1 MKLLTAD
8 EMREIEHRTIAEIGV
23 PGVVLMENAGR
34 GAADLLC
41 RRFSDRGPGPVL
53 ILAGKGNNG
62 GDGYV
67 IARHLLNRGWRVRT
81 VVLADEA
88 RIGGDAALNLRAL
101 QRSGGDVRFAAAAE
115 QLSRILRQARDS
127 RLVVDALFG
136 TGLASEIGGHYAA
149 AVDWINDVGLPV
161 LAVDIPS
168 GIDAGSGRILGRAVR
183 ADLTVTFAA
192 AKIGHVLHPGAAHCG
207 DLEVVDIGIPASLL
221 ASIQD
226 RHRLVDTAEAAA
238 LLPARPA
245 TGHKGT
251 FGHLLV
257 VAGSTGKAGAAAM
270 TTEGGL
276 RSGAGLVTVACPFGV
291 QATLAEKLTE
301 AMTEPLADIDGA
313 LSLRALAALT
323 RLAEGKS
330 AIALGPGLG
339 QHEETFA
346 LVRRLLRETA
356 LPMVLDADG
365 INGIAGCSDILRS
378 RPAACTVLTPHPGE
392 MARLIDRSI
401 AEVEADRIG
410 VARDFARRHRVVLVL
425 KGARTVIALSDGRV
439 RLNGSGNPGL
449 ASGGM
454 GDVLTGLI
462 GGLLAQGLSAADAA
476 VLGVYLHGRAADR
489 LLSTMGDAGMIAGDL
504 LRELPATRKE
514 LTGMVRQGR
523 DSSHPI
529 HQKIRAQ

>member
-8 EMREIEHRTIAEIGV
+8 EMRELDRRAIEEIGI

-34 GAADLLC
+34 GAAELLC
-41 RRFSDRGPGPVL
+41 RRFASLWPGPVL

-81 VVLADEA
+81 VVLTDEA
-88 RIGGDAALNLRAL
+88 RVSGDAAINLRAL
-101 QRSGGDVRFAAAAE
+101 QRSGGELAFAPDDGR
-115 QLSRILRQARDS
+115 LSRVLRQNRDA
-127 RLVVDALFG
+127 RLVIDALFG
-136 TGLASEIGGHYAA
+136 TGLASELVGHNASAIDWVNAA
-149 AVDWINDVGLPV
+149 GLPV

-168 GIDAGSGRILGRAVR
+168 GVDATSGRILGRGVR
-183 ADLTVTFAA
+183 ADLTVTFALP
-192 AKIGHVLHPGAAHCG
+192 KLGHALYPGAGLCG
-207 DLEVVDIGIPASLL
+207 DLEVVDIGIPTSLL
-221 ASIQD
+221 AKTQD
-226 RHRLVDTAEAAA
+226 RHLLVDAAA
-238 LLPARPA
+238 AAPLLPARPA

-270 TTEGGL
+270 TAEGGL
-276 RSGAGLVTVACPFGV
+276 RSGAGLVTVAGPTSV
-291 QATLAEKLTE
+291 QAALAIKLTE
-301 AMTEPLADIDGA
+301 AMTEPLAEVDGA
-313 LSLRALAALT
+313 LSLQALAALQ

-330 AIALGPGLG
+330 ALALGPGLG

-346 LVRRLLRETA
+346 LVRRLVRESP
-356 LPMVLDADG
+356 LPLVLDADG
-365 INGIAGCSDILRS
+365 LNAIAEHPAVLRE
-378 RPAACTVLTPHPGE
+378 RPPGSAVLTPHPGE
-392 MARLIDRSI
+392 MARLTGKTV
-401 AEVEADRIG
+401 AEVEADRVG
-410 VARDFARRHRVVLVL
+410 VAREFARRHRVVLVL
-425 KGARTVIALSDGRV
+425 KGARTVTALPDGRV

-462 GGLLAQGLSAADAA
+462 GGLLAQGLSPADAA

-489 LLSTMGDAGMIAGDL
+489 LQQTLGSAGMIATDL

-514 LTGMVRQGR
+514 LGDIGR
-523 DSSHPI
+523 
-529 HQKIRAQ
+529 

>member
-1 MKLLTAD
+1 MKLLTAE
-8 EMREIEHRTIAEIGV
+8 EMRELDRRTIEEIGV

-41 RRFSDRGPGPVL
+41 RRFSDLWPGPAL

-67 IARHLLNRGWRVRT
+67 IARYLLDRGWRVRT

-88 RIGGDAALNLRAL
+88 RIEGDAAIHLRAL
-101 QRSGGDVRFAAAAE
+101 QCSGGDVIFAADAE
-115 QLSRILRQARDS
+115 RLSRVLRQARAS

-136 TGLASEIGGHYAA
+136 TGLASEVGGCHAA
-149 AVDWINDVGLPV
+149 AIDWINAAGMPV

-168 GIDAGSGRILGRAVR
+168 GVDASSGRILGRAVR
-183 ADLTVTFAA
+183 ADLTVAFAS
-192 AKIGHVLHPGAAHCG
+192 AKLGHVLHPGAGLCG
-207 DLEVVDIGIPASLL
+207 DLEVVDIGIPAFLL
-221 ASIQD
+221 ARTPD
-226 RHRLVDTAEAAA
+226 RHLLVEAGDVSR

-257 VAGSTGKAGAAAM
+257 VAGSTGKTGAAAM
-270 TTEGGL
+270 TAEGGL
-276 RSGAGLVTVACPFGV
+276 RSGAGLVTVACPFGIQTV
-291 QATLAEKLTE
+291 LAVKLTE
-301 AMTEPLADIDGA
+301 AMTESVADIDGT
-313 LSLRALAALT
+313 LSLQALASLT

-339 QHEETFA
+339 QHQETFA
-346 LVRRLLRETA
+346 LVRRLIRETT

-365 INGIAGCSDILRS
+365 INGIAGQPELLRS

-392 MARLIDRSI
+392 MARLIGRSI
-401 AEVEADRIG
+401 AEVEADRVG
-410 VARDFARRHRVVLVL
+410 VAREFARRHRVVLVL
-425 KGARTVIALSDGRV
+425 KGARSVVALPDGRV

-476 VLGVYLHGRAADR
+476 VLGVFLHGRAADR
-489 LLSTMGDAGMIAGDL
+489 LLSSMGNAGMIAGDL
-504 LRELPATRKE
+504 LRELPVTRKE
-514 LTGMVRQGR
+514 LAGMVR
-523 DSSHPI
+523 
-529 HQKIRAQ
+529 

>member
-1 MKLLTAD
+1 MKLLTAE
-8 EMREIEHRTIAEIGV
+8 EMRELDRRTIEEIGI

-41 RRFSDRGPGPVL
+41 RRFSDLCPGPVL

-81 VVLADEA
+81 VVLADAA
-88 RIGGDAALNLRAL
+88 RISGDAAINLQAL
-101 QRSGGDVRFAAAAE
+101 RRSGGEVIFSADAGR
-115 QLSRILRQARDS
+115 LSRILRQNRDS

-136 TGLASEIGGHYAA
+136 TGLASEIGGPYATA
-149 AVDWINDVGLPV
+149 IDWINASALPV

-168 GIDAGSGRILGRAVR
+168 GVDATSGRILGRAVR
-183 ADLTVTFAA
+183 ADLTVTFALP
-192 AKIGHVLHPGAAHCG
+192 KLGHALFPGAGLCG
-207 DLEVVDIGIPASLL
+207 DLEIVDIGIPSSLL
-221 ASIQD
+221 AKAKD
-226 RHRLVDTAEAAA
+226 RYLLVDAAA
-238 LLPARPA
+238 VAPLLPLRPA

-270 TTEGGL
+270 TAEGGL
-276 RSGAGLVTVACPFGV
+276 RGGAGLVTVACPAGV
-291 QATLAEKLTE
+291 QSALAIKLTE
-301 AMTEPLADIDGA
+301 AMTEPLAEVGGA
-313 LSLRALAALT
+313 LSLQALATLKDF
-323 RLAEGKS
+323 AEGKS
-330 AIALGPGLG
+330 ALALGPGLG

-346 LVRRLLRETA
+346 LVRRLVRESP
-356 LPMVLDADG
+356 LPLVLDADG
-365 INGIAGCSDILRS
+365 LNAIAGHSELLRE
-378 RPAACTVLTPHPGE
+378 RAAGNTVLTPHPGE
-392 MARLIDRSI
+392 MARLTGRSV

-410 VARDFARRHRVVLVL
+410 IAREFARRHRVVLVL
-425 KGARTVIALSDGRV
+425 KGARTVTALPDGRV

-462 GGLLAQGLSAADAA
+462 GGLLAQGLSPADAA

-489 LLSTMGDAGMIAGDL
+489 LLTAMGNAGMIAGDL

-514 LTGMVRQGR
+514 LAAC
-523 DSSHPI
+523 SL
-529 HQKIRAQ
+529 